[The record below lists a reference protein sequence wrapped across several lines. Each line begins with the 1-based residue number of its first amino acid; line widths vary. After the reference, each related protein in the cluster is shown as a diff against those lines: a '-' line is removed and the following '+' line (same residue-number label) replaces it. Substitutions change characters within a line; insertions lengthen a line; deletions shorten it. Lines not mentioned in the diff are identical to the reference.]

1 MSNEEL
7 AQSLPCKKEED
18 TGKTAGNPTE
28 NPLHPT
34 TESADGY
41 RGFSYFFRKMV
52 SEVENAIE
60 HFTITEATMIKDY
73 SGDFRSENQFFV
85 GNTVDVLQENV
96 FQSFLTK
103 VKGTD
108 KLITAAER
116 HLEIHRHTRHYSIKS
131 LLVHLCKVH
140 PMGMQEFMAGML
152 GVMLIV
158 GIVDNALQVA
168 FIVADLKTQRKLCR
182 FYHRGWEVGGWSYP
196 SRLSSYTLSSNIQAQ
211 LGLAGL
217 PCRLLK
223 APLQVVFHRVR

>member
-1 MSNEEL
+1 
-7 AQSLPCKKEED
+7 
-18 TGKTAGNPTE
+18 
-28 NPLHPT
+28 
-34 TESADGY
+34 
-41 RGFSYFFRKMV
+41 MV

-85 GNTVDVLQENV
+85 TSTVDVLQENV

-116 HLEIHRHTRHYSIKS
+116 HLEIHRYTRHYSIKS
-131 LLVHLCKVH
+131 LLVHLCKIH
-140 PMGMQEFMAGML
+140 PMGMQEFMAGMF
-152 GVMLIV
+152 GIMLIV
-158 GIVDNALQVA
+158 GIVDNALKVA
-168 FIVADLKTQRKLCR
+168 FIVADLETQRKLCR

-211 LGLAGL
+211 LGSAGL